1 MTTRYA
7 VLNMINTFNTT
18 LMLYTKVK
26 RINPELLQG
35 IIFSVSFILYLY
47 VMMHVH
53 STYCDNHFMM
63 YVSQVYIKQ

>member
-1 MTTRYA
+1 
-7 VLNMINTFNTT
+7 
-18 LMLYTKVK
+18 MLYIKVK

-53 STYCDNHFMM
+53 STYCDDHFMM